1 MNSVFSENLKKF
13 RLAKGF
19 TQEQVADKLNVNAQT
34 VSRWECGTT
43 LPDVLMLPELSG
55 LYEVTVDDFYKKSNS
70 AYGNLAGRLAAVYEK
85 SRDPA
90 DFMSCREEYLK
101 LMKTGELSIEDKWQY
116 GWIHMYMMNYCRD
129 VALEWYKK
137 AVEDDPLKDPQNHQI
152 ASVQRIWMYFLLKR
166 EDEIVTRMKVKY
178 LLESL
183 PNVGKITAASIME
196 EIGINESRRV
206 QGLGKR
212 QKAMILEKL
221 A

>member
-1 MNSVFSENLKKF
+1 MAVPNLSTEE
-13 RLAKGF
+13 RAKALQKA
-19 TQEQVADKLNVNAQT
+19 QEMRSQRMALRKELKAGNV
-34 VSRWECGTT
+34 SLE
-43 LPDVLMLPELSG
+43 DV
-55 LYEVTVDDFYKKSNS
+55 
-70 AYGNLAGRLAAVYEK
+70 
-85 SRDPA
+85 
-90 DFMSCREEYLK
+90 
-101 LMKTGELSIEDKWQY
+101 
-116 GWIHMYMMNYCRD
+116 
-129 VALEWYKK
+129 
-137 AVEDDPLKDPQNHQI
+137 
-152 ASVQRIWMYFLLKR
+152 LKR

>member
-1 MNSVFSENLKKF
+1 MAVPNLSTEE
-13 RLAKGF
+13 RAKALQKA
-19 TQEQVADKLNVNAQT
+19 QEMRSQRMALRKELKAGK
-34 VSRWECGTT
+34 VSLE
-43 LPDVLMLPELSG
+43 
-55 LYEVTVDDFYKKSNS
+55 EV
-70 AYGNLAGRLAAVYEK
+70 
-85 SRDPA
+85 
-90 DFMSCREEYLK
+90 
-101 LMKTGELSIEDKWQY
+101 
-116 GWIHMYMMNYCRD
+116 
-129 VALEWYKK
+129 
-137 AVEDDPLKDPQNHQI
+137 
-152 ASVQRIWMYFLLKR
+152 LKR